1 MMLNMKAD
9 IHCKRL
15 RRKRKMSLLEV
26 KNLTHSYGD
35 KKLYGNAGFEL
46 YKEVKFT
53 AGLCKKIY

>member
-1 MMLNMKAD
+1 
-9 IHCKRL
+9 
-15 RRKRKMSLLEV
+15 MSLLEV

-46 YKEVKFT
+46 YKEGKFT